1 MTTPPRNDW
10 RPLRNWEKV
19 VVTLIGTLV
28 LAWALA
34 QTYQTVTFLARCSRA
49 TGVIIENSGHPLIRF
64 TTGAGAAVQFVQN
77 GGASGKPG
85 APMPV
90 AYDPDNP
97 AGTARADTFFA
108 LWGSIL
114 GVLPVGLGCLAVVFL
129 GGEIKRT
136 GRFG

>member
-1 MTTPPRNDW
+1 MTTPRNDW
-10 RPLRNWEKV
+10 RPLRSLEKV
-19 VVTLIGTLV
+19 VVTLIGALV
-28 LAWALA
+28 LAWAL
-34 QTYQTVTFLARCSRA
+34 QTAAFLARCNRT

-64 TTGAGAAVQFVQN
+64 TTQAGASVQFVQN
-77 GGASGKPG
+77 GGALGKPG

-90 AYDPDNP
+90 AYDPNDP
-97 AGTARADTFFA
+97 ADSARADTFFA

-114 GVLPVGLGCLAVVFL
+114 GVLPVGLGCLAVVLL